1 MLKRILDDI
10 DYQKYDITLV
20 SQIVRNAA
28 QIKVL
33 QALNK
38 NIRILMRSGHMNA
51 EKEEY
56 VKYHCMIGKYLELNN
71 YQELR
76 QEISRDTIQNEWYRI
91 FGEASFDKVIV
102 CDNMAQKQ
110 MGFCKAIFQRNM

>member
-1 MLKRILDDI
+1 MVASNVKRILDDI

-51 EKEEY
+51 EK
-56 VKYHCMIGKYLELNN
+56 KSMSNI
-71 YQELR
+71 
-76 QEISRDTIQNEWYRI
+76 
-91 FGEASFDKVIV
+91 IV
-102 CDNMAQKQ
+102 
-110 MGFCKAIFQRNM
+110 

>member
-1 MLKRILDDI
+1 MIYADYRGAKWWHPMLKRILDDI

-38 NIRILMRSGHMNA
+38 ISEFDEIRPYECR
-51 EKEEY
+51 KRR
-56 VKYHCMIGKYLELNN
+56 VC
-71 YQELR
+71 Q
-76 QEISRDTIQNEWYRI
+76 ISLYDRKI
-91 FGEASFDKVIV
+91 S
-102 CDNMAQKQ
+102 
-110 MGFCKAIFQRNM
+110 